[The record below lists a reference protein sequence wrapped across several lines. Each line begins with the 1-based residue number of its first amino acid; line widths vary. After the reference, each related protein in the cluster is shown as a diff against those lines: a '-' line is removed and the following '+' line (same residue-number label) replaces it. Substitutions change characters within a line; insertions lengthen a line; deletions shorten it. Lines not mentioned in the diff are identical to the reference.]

1 MGKARECCGWNVW
14 FEMAGIDENGSR
26 IVVPPTTVGPP
37 TRAKTPT
44 PAGLEDTTGE
54 KPGS

>member
-54 KPGS
+54 KP